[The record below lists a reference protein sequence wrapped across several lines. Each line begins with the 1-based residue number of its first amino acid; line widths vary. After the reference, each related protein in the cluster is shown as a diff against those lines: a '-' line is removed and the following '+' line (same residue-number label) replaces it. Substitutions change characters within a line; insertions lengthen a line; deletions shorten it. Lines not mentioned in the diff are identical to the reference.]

1 MFEQFP
7 YVNFHELNLDWII
20 QKIKE
25 CYSPDNPPDNFV
37 LSVNGQTGDVILYQ
51 NAEVTLPAV
60 DGQAWEIKRY
70 VAGNHTAG
78 IAFQKNDPAMR
89 LDGNQWYDIYDE
101 GNPPPYPVTSVN
113 GQTGDI
119 TINVP
124 VQSVNGQ
131 TGNVVINVP
140 VQSVNGQT
148 GAVTV
153 PVAFQNNTVAY
164 LKCTNAANVDQWG
177 LEREVPSG
185 SAGISF
191 EIENG
196 HVVGYLN
203 FTDSNDQVIDTLKIL
218 TPDDI
223 PSSSG
228 VVSVNGASGVVVLT
242 ANDIAMSGSDTTK
255 VKAKIESLETAVTG
269 NTANINYIRDDI
281 APTWS
286 GSTSYMKGKVV
297 YNGGSLYIA
306 TADNPAGTFAS
317 QSWQLISLCDETENK
332 AAESTLAYLENTNTA
347 THNIPSGAYVYWKTG
362 LYKASAAIS
371 IGDTLSSSNLT
382 GADAGG
388 ALNVLSDQ
396 IGNYIKSYNVTID
409 NTGSLAAGA
418 TKTVTKLI
426 SSFIDSGYSVIAV
439 IPRYSGDDQFCFTN
453 VSYNTT
459 EISATVR
466 NVSSSADSG
475 APSVFVLAVKT

>member
-153 PVAFQNNTVAY
+153 PVAFRNNTANY
-164 LKCTNAANVDQWG
+164 LECTNPSSVDEWG
-177 LEREVPSG
+177 LQREVTSG
-185 SAGISF
+185 TVGISF
-191 EIENG
+191 EIDSG

-242 ANDIAMSGSDTTK
+242 ANDIAMSGTDTTK
-255 VKAKIESLETAVTG
+255 VKAKIESLDTAVTG
-269 NTANINYIRDDI
+269 NTNNINYIRDDI

-286 GSTSYMKGKVV
+286 ASNSYMKGKVV

-306 TADNPAGTFAS
+306 TADNAPGTFVS
-317 QSWQLISLCDETENK
+317 QSWSQLILCDEVENK

-388 ALNVLSDQ
+388 ALNALSDQ
-396 IGNYIKSYNVTID
+396 IATIIIKSSKTASTDSAGNILLTTNKIKILSAHCEGYICLPFVHSSGTMVKVL
-409 NTGSLAAGA
+409 NTGA
-418 TKTVTKLI
+418 TFSPIASTSVTVT
-426 SSFIDSGYSVIAV
+426 Y
-439 IPRYSGDDQFCFTN
+439 Y
-453 VSYNTT
+453 YT
-459 EISATVR
+459 EY
-466 NVSSSADSG
+466 
-475 APSVFVLAVKT
+475 PS